1 MRKLFYR
8 FIHWIR
14 NKTHKPHH
22 QLTARGLYA
31 CYYIVEKYINEMQPN
46 DFNQDYE
53 EMIDKKLATIEKTAF
68 FYSFKNEDGSTK
80 QISDSDKRDFAAQM
94 VVVAMLYLCGEK
106 DRETVYG
113 YIKNDR
119 ALELI
124 KGCIKE
130 GLVF

>member
-14 NKTHKPHH
+14 NKTYRPHH

-53 EMIDKKLATIEKTAF
+53 EMIDKKLETIEKTSF
-68 FYSFKNEDGSTK
+68 FYSFKNEDGSAE

-94 VVVAMLYLCGEK
+94 VIAAMLYLCNEK